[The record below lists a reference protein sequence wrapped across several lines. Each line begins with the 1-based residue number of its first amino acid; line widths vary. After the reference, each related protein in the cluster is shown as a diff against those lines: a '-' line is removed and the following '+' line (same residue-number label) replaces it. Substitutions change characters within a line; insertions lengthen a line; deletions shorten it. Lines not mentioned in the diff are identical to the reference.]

1 MMFKKPTFICTVF
14 LAILP
19 FFVIGQNLAPYTD
32 VGFYNAPLAKTSEV
46 VQKALESKGFSV
58 LGSYN
63 PEGKSNLKVLA
74 YSRTDLQNTVIKVED
89 RGALAAVL
97 KVGLSSNEN
106 GTTITYLNPDYIFNA
121 YLRKEYPKYASEL
134 DKVSRDVVSALSPL
148 GNKNKPFGGSI
159 SPENLRK
166 YQYKMMMPYFS
177 DPVTLKTFSS
187 FEEGV
192 RMIEKNL
199 TSKKGGTS
207 LVYQLKYNADKV
219 AVYGIA
225 LLDSNTGE
233 PAFLPTIGEE
243 NLAALPYEIIL
254 QNKTATMLHGRYRI
268 ALHWPDLTM
277 GTFMKIMSAP
287 GDIEDA
293 LEALCE

>member
-1 MMFKKPTFICTVF
+1 MMFKKPTFIFTVF

-19 FFVIGQNLAPYTD
+19 LFAIAQNLAPYTD
-32 VGFYNAPLAKTSEV
+32 VGIYNAPLAKTSEV

-58 LGSYN
+58 IGSYN
-63 PEGKSNLKVLA
+63 PEGKSNLKILA
-74 YSRTDLQNTVIKVED
+74 YSRTDLQNTAIKVED

-121 YLRKEYPKYASEL
+121 YLRKEYPKYATEL
-134 DKVSRDVVSALSPL
+134 DKVTRDVVSALSSL
-148 GNKNKPFGGSI
+148 GNKNQPFGGSI
-159 SPENLRK
+159 SPEDLRK

-199 TSKKGGTS
+199 SLKKGGTT
-207 LVYQLKYNADKV
+207 LVYQLKYNTDKV
-219 AVYGIA
+219 AVYGIG
-225 LLDSNTGE
+225 LLDSKTGE

-254 QNKTATMLHGRYRI
+254 QDKTATMLHGRYRI

-277 GTFMKIMSAP
+277 GTFMKIMSTP
-287 GDIEDA
+287 GDIEDT